1 MKINSYFFL
10 FFFLFFLSV
19 ASAQQDSLLVTSEEK
34 SKRELKRDQKEKE
47 YEPYNALAP
56 AKAAFYSAVLPGLG
70 QAYNGSYWKIPI
82 AYAGIGTGVYFYLEN
97 DKQYDRY
104 RDAYKDRLAGRVDE
118 FTVNGVQN
126 ISTDRLVDAQE
137 FYQKNKEISILV
149 TVGVYILNIIDAN
162 VEAHLRQFNVD
173 EDLSVKPNLD
183 FNSMSGK
190 TNYGLTLNY
199 SF

>member
-1 MKINSYFFL
+1 MKLNPYFFL
-10 FFFLFFLSV
+10 FFSLFFFSIV
-19 ASAQQDSLLVTSEEK
+19 TAQEDSLKISSEGK
-34 SKRELKRDQKEKE
+34 SKKELRKEQREKD

-82 AYAGIGTGVYFYLEN
+82 AYAGLGTGVYFYLWN
-97 DKQYDRY
+97 DEKYDEY
-104 RDAYKDRLAGRVDE
+104 RNAYKNRLAGRPDE
-118 FTVNGVQN
+118 FQGR
-126 ISTDRLVDAQE
+126 ISTERLIDAQE

-149 TVGVYILNIIDAN
+149 TVGIYVLNIIDAN

-183 FNSMSGK
+183 FNSLTGK
-190 TNYGLTLNY
+190 TNYGFTLNY
-199 SF
+199 NF

>member
-1 MKINSYFFL
+1 MKNKPHFFL
-10 FFFLFFLSV
+10 FLLLLVFSIDT
-19 ASAQQDSLLVTSEEK
+19 AQQDSLKVNSEMEATE
-34 SKRELKRDQKEKE
+34 ELKEKE

-82 AYAGIGTGVYFYLEN
+82 AYAGLGTGVYFYLEN
-97 DKQYDRY
+97 DEQYERY
-104 RDAYKDRLAGRVDE
+104 RDAYKNRLAGKPDE
-118 FTVNGVQN
+118 FENRIT
-126 ISTDRLVDAQE
+126 TDGLIRAQE

-183 FNSMSGK
+183 FNSLSGK

-199 SF
+199 NF

>member
-1 MKINSYFFL
+1 MVKNKPHFFL
-10 FFFLFFLSV
+10 FLLLLVFSI
-19 ASAQQDSLLVTSEEK
+19 ATAQQDSLKVNSEKE
-34 SKRELKRDQKEKE
+34 STEELKEKE

-82 AYAGIGTGVYFYLEN
+82 AYAGLGTGVYFYLEN
-97 DKQYDRY
+97 DEQYERY
-104 RDAYKDRLAGRVDE
+104 RDAYKNRLAGKPDE
-118 FTVNGVQN
+118 FENRIT
-126 ISTDRLVDAQE
+126 TDGLIRAQE
-137 FYQKNKEISILV
+137 FYQKNKEISVLV

-183 FNSMSGK
+183 FNSLSGK

-199 SF
+199 NF

>member
-1 MKINSYFFL
+1 MKLNPYLS
-10 FFFLFFLSV
+10 LFFLLFIVSIGT
-19 ASAQQDSLLVTSEEK
+19 AQEDTLAVTSQERSREEI
-34 SKRELKRDQKEKE
+34 QEKD

-56 AKAAFYSAVLPGLG
+56 SKAAFYSAILPGLG

-82 AYAGIGTGVYFYLEN
+82 AYGGLATGIYFYLEN

-118 FTVNGVQN
+118 FTVDGEQR
-126 ISTDRLVDAQE
+126 IATARLRDAQE

-183 FNSMSGK
+183 FDALSGK
-190 TNYGLTLNY
+190 TNYGLTLN
-199 SF
+199 FNF

>member
-1 MKINSYFFL
+1 MKLNPYLS
-10 FFFLFFLSV
+10 LFFLLFIVSIGT
-19 ASAQQDSLLVTSEEK
+19 AQEDTLAVTSQERSREEI
-34 SKRELKRDQKEKE
+34 QEKN

-56 AKAAFYSAVLPGLG
+56 SKAAFYSAILPGLG

-82 AYAGIGTGVYFYLEN
+82 AYGGLATGIYFYLEN

-118 FTVNGVQN
+118 FTVDGEQR
-126 ISTDRLVDAQE
+126 IATARLRDAQE

-183 FNSMSGK
+183 FDALSGK
-190 TNYGLTLNY
+190 TNYGLTLN
-199 SF
+199 FNF

>member
-1 MKINSYFFL
+1 MKLKPYFFS

-19 ASAQQDSLLVTSEEK
+19 ASAQQDSLLVTPEKK
-34 SKRELKRDQKEKE
+34 SKRELKREQREKE

-82 AYAGIGTGVYFYLEN
+82 AYAGIGTGIAYYLHN
-97 DKQYDRY
+97 DKEYDSY
-104 RDAYKDRLAGRVDE
+104 RNAYKDRLAGRPDE
-118 FTVNGVQN
+118 YEGR
-126 ISTDRLVDAQE
+126 ISTEGLIRAQE
-137 FYQKNKEISILV
+137 LFQKNKEISILV
-149 TVGVYILNIIDAN
+149 TVGVYVLNIIDAN

-173 EDLSVKPNLD
+173 EDLSVKPGLD
-183 FNSMSGK
+183 FDALTGK

-199 SF
+199 RF

>member
-1 MKINSYFFL
+1 MKNNPKFFL
-10 FFFLFFLSV
+10 FFFLLI
-19 ASAQQDSLLVTSEEK
+19 ASMATAQQDSLLVTPEKK
-34 SKRELKRDQKEKE
+34 SKKELKREQREKD

-56 AKAAFYSAVLPGLG
+56 AKAAFYSAVLPVLG

-82 AYAGIGTGVYFYLEN
+82 AYAGLGTGVYFYLEN
-97 DKQYDRY
+97 DEQYDRY
-104 RDAYKDRLAGRVDE
+104 RDAYKDRLAGRPDE
-118 FTVNGVQN
+118 FEDRIT
-126 ISTDRLVDAQE
+126 TDGLIRAQE

-183 FNSMSGK
+183 FNSLSGK

-199 SF
+199 NF

>member
-1 MKINSYFFL
+1 VKINSYFFL